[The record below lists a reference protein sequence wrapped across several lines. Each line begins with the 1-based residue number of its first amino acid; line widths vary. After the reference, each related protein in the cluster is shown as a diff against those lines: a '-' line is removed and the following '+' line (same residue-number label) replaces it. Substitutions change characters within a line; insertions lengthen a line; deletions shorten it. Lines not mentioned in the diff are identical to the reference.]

1 MDGTG
6 LAARCRTA
14 VLDCGCAPA
23 PTAEHQMTQRR
34 FAAVLLAP
42 AFLLVA
48 FTTVYP
54 MLSSLWT
61 SVHVLNLAKSI
72 SLGPFV
78 GLENYQEAFVYD
90 PEFWIVMRV
99 TAVFVV
105 IDVTLTILCALGVAM
120 LLLRAGFGQTI
131 VRTLIILPFA
141 MSPALIGISWRFMLN
156 PDYGAFARSIAAIF
170 PFTRDLD
177 YLANPALSMAA
188 LISADVWHWAPYFA
202 FMLMG
207 GLAAIPPE
215 TQEAARI
222 DGASDWRVFRDVTL
236 PQLAPVL
243 IVAVILKSVFALKVF
258 DSIVTMTAGGPG
270 HSTTTLAFFAYHI
283 GFRNY
288 DFGYAAAVAYILTAI
303 LFLLSLSYMRFAFRK

>member
-1 MDGTG
+1 
-6 LAARCRTA
+6 
-14 VLDCGCAPA
+14 
-23 PTAEHQMTQRR
+23 MTQRR
-34 FAAVLLAP
+34 FAAILLAP

-54 MLSSLWT
+54 MVTSLWT
-61 SVHVLNLAKSI
+61 SLHVLNLAKSVQ
-72 SLGPFV
+72 LGAFV
-78 GLENYQEAFVYD
+78 GLENYQEAFVHD
-90 PEFWIVMRV
+90 LEFWGVMRV

-105 IDVTLTILCALGVAM
+105 LDVSLTILCALGIAV
-120 LLLRAGFGQTI
+120 LLLRAGFGKSI

-156 PDYGAFARSIAAIF
+156 PDYGAFARTIAAIF
-170 PFTRDLD
+170 PAMRNVD
-177 YLANPALSMAA
+177 YLASPTLSMMA
-188 LISADVWHWAPYFA
+188 LVSADVWHWAPYFA

-222 DGASDWRVFRDVTL
+222 DGASNWRVFRDVTL

-243 IVAVILKSVFALKVF
+243 IVAIILKSVFALKVF

-270 HSTTTLAFFAYHI
+270 HSTTTLGFFAYHI

-288 DFGYAAAVAYILTAI
+288 DFGYAAAVAYILTGI